1 MSDVSTKAADIKL
14 VIFDVDGV
22 LTNGGLFFGDSGE
35 EYKMFNSK
43 DGHGMKMLQDS
54 GVHIAII
61 TGRSSNVVTQRM
73 INLGV
78 EHVFQG
84 VADKN
89 IAYQE
94 LKAQLGI
101 HDNNIA
107 YMGDDVIDLP
117 VMTKV
122 GLPMAVAD
130 AHPVVIEN
138 AAWTSQHKGG
148 HGAAREAC
156 EMIMQAQGTL
166 APTIKGYL
174 S

>member
-1 MSDVSTKAADIKL
+1 VSDVSTKAADIKL

-101 HDNNIA
+101 DDNNIA

-138 AAWTSQHKGG
+138 ADWTSQYKGG

-156 EMIMQAQGTL
+156 EMIMHAQGTL
-166 APTIKGYL
+166 APMIKGYL

>member
-94 LKAQLGI
+94 LKAQLDI
-101 HDNNIA
+101 DDNNIA

>member
-73 INLGV
+73 INLGI

-101 HDNNIA
+101 NDSNIA

-122 GLPMAVAD
+122 GLSMAVAD
-130 AHPVVIEN
+130 AHSVVIEN
-138 AAWTSQHKGG
+138 ADWTSQYKGG

-166 APTIKGYL
+166 APMIKGYR

>member
-1 MSDVSTKAADIKL
+1 MTDVSQKAADIKL

-84 VADKN
+84 VEDKN
-89 IAYQE
+89 LAYQE

-101 HDNNIA
+101 EDSNIA

-130 AHPVVIEN
+130 AHSLVIDN
-138 AAWTSQHKGG
+138 AAWTSQFKGG

-166 APTIKGYL
+166 APMLNGYL

>member
-1 MSDVSTKAADIKL
+1 MSDVSTKAADVKL

-84 VADKN
+84 VVDKN

-101 HDNNIA
+101 NDRNIA

-122 GLPMAVAD
+122 GLSMAVAD
-130 AHPVVIEN
+130 AHSVVIEN
-138 AAWTSQHKGG
+138 ADWTSQYKGG

-156 EMIMQAQGTL
+156 EMIMQAQGNL
-166 APTIKGYL
+166 APMIKGYL

>member
-1 MSDVSTKAADIKL
+1 VSDVSTKAADVKL

-84 VADKN
+84 VVDKN

-101 HDNNIA
+101 NDRNIA

-122 GLPMAVAD
+122 GLSMAVAD
-130 AHPVVIEN
+130 AHSVVIEN
-138 AAWTSQHKGG
+138 ADWTSQYKGG

-156 EMIMQAQGTL
+156 EMIMQAQGNL
-166 APTIKGYL
+166 APMIKGYL

>member
-1 MSDVSTKAADIKL
+1 MSDISTKAADIKL

-101 HDNNIA
+101 DDNNIA

-138 AAWTSQHKGG
+138 AEWTSQ
-148 HGAAREAC
+148 
-156 EMIMQAQGTL
+156 
-166 APTIKGYL
+166 Y
-174 S
+174 

>member
-1 MSDVSTKAADIKL
+1 VSDVSTKAADIKL
-14 VIFDVDGV
+14 IIFDVDGV

-78 EHVFQG
+78 EHIFQG

-94 LKAQLGI
+94 LKSLLAI
-101 HDNNIA
+101 EDNNIA

-122 GLPMAVAD
+122 GLSMAVAD
-130 AHPVVIEN
+130 AHSVVIEN
-138 AAWTSQHKGG
+138 ADWTSQYKGG

-166 APTIKGYL
+166 APMIKGYL

>member
-1 MSDVSTKAADIKL
+1 VSDVSTKAADIKL
-14 VIFDVDGV
+14 IIFDVDGV

-94 LKAQLGI
+94 LKALLAI
-101 HDNNIA
+101 DDNNIA

>member
-84 VADKN
+84 VSDKN

-101 HDNNIA
+101 DDNNIA

-138 AAWTSQHKGG
+138 ADWTSQYKGG

-166 APTIKGYL
+166 AAMIKSYL

>member
-1 MSDVSTKAADIKL
+1 VSDVSTKAADIKL

-54 GVHIAII
+54 GVQIAII

-94 LKAQLGI
+94 LKAQLGVE
-101 HDNNIA
+101 DNNIA

-138 AAWTSQHKGG
+138 ADWTSQYKGG

-166 APTIKGYL
+166 AAMIKGYL

>member
-101 HDNNIA
+101 NDSNIA

-122 GLPMAVAD
+122 GLSLAVAD
-130 AHPVVIEN
+130 AHSVVIEN
-138 AAWTSQHKGG
+138 ADWTSQYKGG

-156 EMIMQAQGTL
+156 EMIMQAQGNL
-166 APTIKGYL
+166 APMIKGYL

>member
-1 MSDVSTKAADIKL
+1 
-14 VIFDVDGV
+14 
-22 LTNGGLFFGDSGE
+22 
-35 EYKMFNSK
+35 
-43 DGHGMKMLQDS
+43 MLQDS

-61 TGRSSNVVTQRM
+61 TGRTSNVVTQRM

-101 HDNNIA
+101 DDNNIA

>member
-61 TGRSSNVVTQRM
+61 TGRTSNVVTQRM

-101 HDNNIA
+101 DDNNIA

-156 EMIMQAQGTL
+156 EMIMKAQGTL
-166 APTIKGYL
+166 APMIKGYL

>member
-84 VADKN
+84 VVDKN

-101 HDNNIA
+101 NDRNIA

-122 GLPMAVAD
+122 GLSMAVAD
-130 AHPVVIEN
+130 AHSVVIEN
-138 AAWTSQHKGG
+138 ADWTSQYKGG

-166 APTIKGYL
+166 APMIKGYR

>member
-73 INLGV
+73 ITNTT
-78 EHVFQG
+78 EFRTCQWR
-84 VADKN
+84 
-89 IAYQE
+89 
-94 LKAQLGI
+94 KAEGQKE
-101 HDNNIA
+101 DR
-107 YMGDDVIDLP
+107 GDREKRDWI
-117 VMTKV
+117 
-122 GLPMAVAD
+122 
-130 AHPVVIEN
+130 
-138 AAWTSQHKGG
+138 TS
-148 HGAAREAC
+148 
-156 EMIMQAQGTL
+156 
-166 APTIKGYL
+166 
-174 S
+174 

>member
-1 MSDVSTKAADIKL
+1 VSDVSTKAADIKL

-73 INLGV
+73 INLDV

-101 HDNNIA
+101 NDRNIA

-122 GLPMAVAD
+122 GLSMAVAD
-130 AHPVVIEN
+130 AHSVVIEN
-138 AAWTSQHKGG
+138 ADWTSQYKGG
-148 HGAAREAC
+148 HAAAREAC

-166 APTIKGYL
+166 AKIKNGYL

>member
-22 LTNGGLFFGDSGE
+22 LTNGGLFFGDSGD

-43 DGHGMKMLQDS
+43 DGHGMKLLQDS
-54 GVHIAII
+54 GGHIAII

-84 VADKN
+84 VVDKN

-101 HDNNIA
+101 NDRNIA

-122 GLPMAVAD
+122 GLSMAVAD
-130 AHPVVIEN
+130 AHSVVIEN
-138 AAWTSQHKGG
+138 ADWTSQYKGG

-156 EMIMQAQGTL
+156 EMIMQAQDTL
-166 APTIKGYL
+166 APMIKGYL

>member
-1 MSDVSTKAADIKL
+1 VTDVSQKAADIKL

-84 VADKN
+84 VEDKN
-89 IAYQE
+89 LAYQE

-101 HDNNIA
+101 EDRNIA

-117 VMTKV
+117 VMNKV

-130 AHPVVIEN
+130 AHSLVIDN
-138 AAWTSQHKGG
+138 AVWTSQFKGG

-166 APTIKGYL
+166 APMLNGYL

>member
-1 MSDVSTKAADIKL
+1 VSDVSTKAADIKL

-89 IAYQE
+89 VAYQE

-101 HDNNIA
+101 DDNNIA

>member
-1 MSDVSTKAADIKL
+1 VSDVSTKAADIKL

-61 TGRSSNVVTQRM
+61 TGRTSNVVTQRM

-101 HDNNIA
+101 DDNNIA

>member
-1 MSDVSTKAADIKL
+1 MSDLSTKAADIKL

-61 TGRSSNVVTQRM
+61 TGRSSKVVTQRM

-84 VADKN
+84 IADKS
-89 IAYQE
+89 IAHQE

-101 HDNNIA
+101 DDNNIA

-166 APTIKGYL
+166 EPVIKGYL

>member
-84 VADKN
+84 VEDKN
-89 IAYQE
+89 LAYQE

-101 HDNNIA
+101 DDNNIA

-117 VMTKV
+117 VMSKV

-156 EMIMQAQGTL
+156 EMIMLAQGTL
-166 APTIKGYL
+166 APMIQGYL

>member
-61 TGRSSNVVTQRM
+61 TGRTSNVVTQRM

-89 IAYQE
+89 
-94 LKAQLGI
+94 
-101 HDNNIA
+101 
-107 YMGDDVIDLP
+107 
-117 VMTKV
+117 
-122 GLPMAVAD
+122 VA
-130 AHPVVIEN
+130 
-138 AAWTSQHKGG
+138 
-148 HGAAREAC
+148 
-156 EMIMQAQGTL
+156 
-166 APTIKGYL
+166 
-174 S
+174 

>member
-61 TGRSSNVVTQRM
+61 TGRTSNVVTQRM

-101 HDNNIA
+101 DDNNIA

>member
-1 MSDVSTKAADIKL
+1 VTDVSQKAADIKL

-84 VADKN
+84 VEDKN
-89 IAYQE
+89 LAYQE

-101 HDNNIA
+101 EDRNIA

-130 AHPVVIEN
+130 AHSLVIDN
-138 AAWTSQHKGG
+138 AAWTSRFKGG

-166 APTIKGYL
+166 APMLNGYL

>member
-54 GVHIAII
+54 GVQIAII

-84 VADKN
+84 VSDKN

-101 HDNNIA
+101 DDNNIA

-138 AAWTSQHKGG
+138 ADWTSQYKGG

-156 EMIMQAQGTL
+156 EMIMQAQVTF
-166 APTIKGYL
+166 AAMIKGYL